1 MFKYI
6 VVMAALNACVFAM
19 EAEARSPNHSD
30 LTIHQ
35 IYGGDNGTPVR
46 IYSMPMEA
54 NIPPSTNIYY
64 DNRSSSVPSTQP
76 LDSLP
81 STYRNRYLMERTL
94 EQLNY
99 YDSYFGDED

>member
-19 EAEARSPNHSD
+19 EAEAQVPDRSG

-35 IYGGDNGTPVR
+35 IYGGDDGTPARV
-46 IYSMPMEA
+46 YSMPMDA

-64 DNRSSSVPSTQP
+64 NHGSSSVPSVQP
-76 LDSLP
+76 LDTLP
-81 STYRNRYLMERTL
+81 GSYRNRYLMERML
-94 EQLNY
+94 EQSGF
-99 YDSYFGDED
+99 YDDDYED

>member
-1 MFKYI
+1 MFKYM

-19 EAEARSPNHSD
+19 EAEAQVPDRSG

-35 IYGGDNGTPVR
+35 IYGGDDGTPARV
-46 IYSMPMEA
+46 YSMPMGA

-64 DNRSSSVPSTQP
+64 NHGSSSVPSTQP
-76 LDSLP
+76 LDTLP
-81 STYRNRYLMERTL
+81 GTYQNRYLMERTL